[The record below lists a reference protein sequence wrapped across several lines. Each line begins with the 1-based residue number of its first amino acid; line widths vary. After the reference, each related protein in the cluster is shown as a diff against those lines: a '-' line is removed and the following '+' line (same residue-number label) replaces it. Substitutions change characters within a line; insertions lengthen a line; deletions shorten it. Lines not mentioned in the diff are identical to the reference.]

1 VVPCSKLRGLYVVRV
16 RSRVASLEYTVT
28 WLDDRRRVNDDAPSI
43 EAPIRGF
50 HCRLAGGSLTAVPG
64 DEYAD
69 RDSARDALE
78 PGLRAWEAH
87 SEIVDGL
94 PFRFRFSGSSTETVD
109 EHGNPGP
116 NRVAVMAD
124 FAFGVDTMSVVRD
137 SFPSPNAAISIEGP
151 VTASLRSRWRSMEA
165 GHEPLASCAYWLLTR
180 IEREFGPSRK
190 EAARK
195 LQVDLKVLSEVGKLT
210 SVSDPDHGRKVDADQ
225 AKDHPL
231 TEKETGWL
239 QAAGKLLILRV
250 LEHEAGIASLPL
262 LTMNDL
268 PTL

>member
-1 VVPCSKLRGLYVVRV
+1 MRV
-16 RSRVASLEYTVT
+16 RTKVASLVYTVT
-28 WLDDRRRVNDDAPSI
+28 WLDDHRRVSDDAPVI
-43 EAPIRGF
+43 EVPVRGF
-50 HCRLAGGSLTAVPG
+50 ACRLASGTLTAVPG

-69 RDSARDALE
+69 PDSARDALE

-94 PFRFRFSGSSTETVD
+94 PFRFRLSGSSTETVD

-116 NRVAVMAD
+116 TRVTVGVDIAC
-124 FAFGVDTMSVVRD
+124 GVDTMSVVRD
-137 SFPSPNAAISIEGP
+137 SFPGPNRAISVEGP

-165 GHEPLASCAYWLLTR
+165 GSEPLPSCAYWFLTR

-190 EAARK
+190 EAAGK
-195 LQVDLKVLSEVGKLT
+195 LRIDLKVLSELGRLT
-210 SVSDPDHGRKVDADQ
+210 SVSDPDHGRKVSADQ
-225 AKDHPL
+225 AKDHAL
-231 TEKETGWL
+231 TGSEVEWL
-239 QAAGKLLILRV
+239 QAGGKLLIRRV
-250 LEHEAGIASLPL
+250 LEHEAGVANLPL